1 MYYMV
6 TGTVPLES
14 VDRALL
20 DELKEPS
27 KLGISIPQNVEN
39 AMMNALNIYQ
49 KDRTPSAEAFL
60 RELNSAEVK
69 RIQVKQK
76 RRETGK
82 FPVWAKVL
90 VAGLLCVVVA
100 GGVVVFRTQSQ
111 KEQQQSEM
119 GQGGK
124 VLPYMKNII
133 GKTPEEA
140 EEIFAKEESYKGLD
154 LSLQKSNDVDFI
166 FTQDY
171 VGKIASQSVEEREKL
186 SKGTSVKYVLG
197 DNTRIHYSDIN
208 EYKDARALLD
218 AMKIS
223 DKGEEITD
231 EAQAQGKPYGSL
243 AKIRMKDGSELTDM
257 KDTNKQS
264 QVIEIAKIDK
274 VLYYACDFFYTKEIG
289 NQVGR
294 PISKVTMNMYKKDKN
309 EKRKLSKK
317 AQSVDG
323 ASFVDDSYYTF
334 ETGGNY
340 VPGVVTRQTQNSG
353 KFDASSYSGVL
364 FKVIHENGNL
374 SSMIGKTGNEV
385 SSKIREIMGNK
396 NITIQCEDKT
406 ATVTGVTIKQNENVV
421 KVFSSNDANLEFTI
435 QVHKAVVTEAPKPTE
450 APQATSPAS
459 TPKRDSAKGKEGFN
473 TLD

>member
-1 MYYMV
+1 M
-6 TGTVPLES
+6 EKH
-14 VDRALL
+14 R
-20 DELKEPS
+20 K
-27 KLGISIPQNVEN
+27 
-39 AMMNALNIYQ
+39 
-49 KDRTPSAEAFL
+49 
-60 RELNSAEVK
+60 
-69 RIQVKQK
+69 KQK
-76 RRETGK
+76 R
-82 FPVWAKVL
+82 
-90 VAGLLCVVVA
+90 
-100 GGVVVFRTQSQ
+100 
-111 KEQQQSEM
+111 
-119 GQGGK
+119 
-124 VLPYMKNII
+124 
-133 GKTPEEA
+133 
-140 EEIFAKEESYKGLD
+140 SYKGLD

-186 SKGTSVKYVLG
+186 SKGINVKYVLG

-257 KDTNKQS
+257 KDTNKQK
-264 QVIEIAKIDK
+264 QVIEIAQIDK
-274 VLYYACDFFYTKEIG
+274 ILYYACDFFYTKEIG

-309 EKRKLSKK
+309 GKRKLTKK

-385 SSKIREIMGNK
+385 STKIREIMGNK
-396 NITIQCEDKT
+396 NITIRCEDKT
-406 ATVTGVTIKQNENVV
+406 APVTGVTIKQNENVV

-435 QVHKAVVTEAPKPTE
+435 QVQKAVVTEAPKPTE
-450 APQATSPAS
+450 APQAASPAS
-459 TPKRDSAKGKEGFN
+459 KPKRDSTKEKTDFG
-473 TLD
+473 TLN

>member
-1 MYYMV
+1 
-6 TGTVPLES
+6 
-14 VDRALL
+14 
-20 DELKEPS
+20 
-27 KLGISIPQNVEN
+27 
-39 AMMNALNIYQ
+39 MNALNIYQ
-49 KDRTPSAEAFL
+49 KDRTPSAEVFL

-186 SKGTSVKYVLG
+186 SKGINVKYVLG

-257 KDTNKQS
+257 KDTNKQK
-264 QVIEIAKIDK
+264 QVIEIAQIDK
-274 VLYYACDFFYTKEIG
+274 ILYYACDFFYTKEIG

-309 EKRKLSKK
+309 GKRKLTKK

-385 SSKIREIMGNK
+385 STKIREIMGNK
-396 NITIQCEDKT
+396 NITIRCEDKT
-406 ATVTGVTIKQNENVV
+406 APVTGVTIKQNENVV

-435 QVHKAVVTEAPKPTE
+435 QVQKAVVTEAPKPTE
-450 APQATSPAS
+450 APQAASPAS
-459 TPKRDSAKGKEGFN
+459 KPKRDSTKEKTDFG
-473 TLD
+473 TLN